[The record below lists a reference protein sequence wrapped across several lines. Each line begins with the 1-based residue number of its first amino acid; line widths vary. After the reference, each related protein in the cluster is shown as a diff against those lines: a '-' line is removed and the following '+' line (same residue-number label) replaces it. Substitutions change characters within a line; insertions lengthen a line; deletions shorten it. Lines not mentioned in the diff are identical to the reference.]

1 MLKSLEIRGYRD
13 DYLNLKRAF
22 LILRSY
28 FAGLLETFGDCCLE
42 INSKSKFMGDK
53 QVLLPGGFIDDDPD
67 FQFVSLRG
75 LEPNHSVGEL
85 AQS

>member
-1 MLKSLEIRGYRD
+1 
-13 DYLNLKRAF
+13 
-22 LILRSY
+22 
-28 FAGLLETFGDCCLE
+28 
-42 INSKSKFMGDK
+42 MGDK